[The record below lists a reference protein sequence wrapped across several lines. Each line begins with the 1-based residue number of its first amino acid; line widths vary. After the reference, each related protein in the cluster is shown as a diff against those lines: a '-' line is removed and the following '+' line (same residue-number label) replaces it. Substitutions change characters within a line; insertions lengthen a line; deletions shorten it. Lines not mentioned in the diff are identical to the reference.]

1 MDHAERMRD
10 YEEHHE
16 TREEILR
23 SEAGPT
29 ECHEQKMEC
38 QFARYIR
45 HNEEWG
51 YDFELDCQYVDDDGN
66 EGADYCPYD
75 PECRDPEK

>member
-16 TREEILR
+16 TREELLR
-23 SEAGPT
+23 SEAGPPHCN
-29 ECHEQKMEC
+29 ERDVEC
-38 QFARYIR
+38 QYARYTK

-51 YDFELDCQYVDDDGN
+51 MDYELDCQHGDTCVLD
-66 EGADYCPYD
+66 E
-75 PECRDPEK
+75 EE